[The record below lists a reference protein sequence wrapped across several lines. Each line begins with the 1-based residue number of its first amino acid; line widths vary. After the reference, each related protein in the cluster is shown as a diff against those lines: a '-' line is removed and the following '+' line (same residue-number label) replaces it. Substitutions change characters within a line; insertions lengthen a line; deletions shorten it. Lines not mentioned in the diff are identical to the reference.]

1 MNLAERHS
9 EASFGNI
16 HVSIPRDRDQH
27 REAWVG
33 DSCPLPKPGLAPAGD
48 AQHTAWKGRSPR
60 TSSRSILPAMFSCL
74 PIFHPKSDH
83 SKAERRPPV
92 PNSRNQ
98 ERPAPDVRAGN
109 HKRSWR
115 IIMPREEIKAW
126 VHHDLGGQ
134 PASRPEQGPQKGW
147 SLVMWAVHAL
157 VSLGL
162 YLLSLQSWGKEVA
175 TTNGA

>member
-1 MNLAERHS
+1 
-9 EASFGNI
+9 
-16 HVSIPRDRDQH
+16 
-27 REAWVG
+27 
-33 DSCPLPKPGLAPAGD
+33 
-48 AQHTAWKGRSPR
+48 
-60 TSSRSILPAMFSCL
+60 
-74 PIFHPKSDH
+74 
-83 SKAERRPPV
+83 
-92 PNSRNQ
+92 
-98 ERPAPDVRAGN
+98 
-109 HKRSWR
+109 
-115 IIMPREEIKAW
+115 MPREEIKAW